1 MFDAGLRAVSNLAR
15 TGAGRRVGAGRFVVG
30 RAVVVRLTVRVRVT
44 GVRVTG
50 LRVTVRVTAGTGRR
64 ATVRVTVVVVTGA
77 GRRVTDG
84 VNVVVVTGVG
94 RRVAVTT
101 CAVGEL
107 GEAGRWTTVRDVTPA
122 CAECV
127 EVAGLG
133 VDIVLGAA
141 ASRRSVARRAC
152 VRVSCVVGTVVSGRR
167 EVAVPVATRD
177 AGVTA
182 PARCPVTT

>member
-1 MFDAGLRAVSNLAR
+1 M
-15 TGAGRRVGAGRFVVG
+15 VG

-182 PARCPVTT
+182 PARCPLTT